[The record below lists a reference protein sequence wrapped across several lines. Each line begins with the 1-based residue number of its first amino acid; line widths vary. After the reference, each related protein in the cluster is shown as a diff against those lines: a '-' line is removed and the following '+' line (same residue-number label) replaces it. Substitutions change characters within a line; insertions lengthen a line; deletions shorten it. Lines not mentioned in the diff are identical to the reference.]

1 MNEERAWEPRGNGD
15 WQAQAREQLNE
26 SREQAEQIAGEVDAW
41 LRGFVQERPFVTI
54 ATAVAAGF
62 VLGRL
67 LAKK

>member
-1 MNEERAWEPRGNGD
+1 MNEEHAGESRGNGD
-15 WQAQAREQLNE
+15 WQGEAREQLNE

-41 LRGFVQERPFVTI
+41 LRAFVQERPFVTI

-62 VLGRL
+62 VVGRL